1 MKSVVY
7 RSLALVLSAV
17 GVGLILNSMTIGGI
31 VAISSGIGLWMA
43 DFHLEPAEGR
53 SGRRLVAKG
62 SPALLLLPL
71 MLSAGK
77 VYTVTTDSLASHY
90 AGSEDEC
97 ALATDARPAPIRSLL
112 RML

>member
-1 MKSVVY
+1 MQGFVYKSMA
-7 RSLALVLSAV
+7 LALSAL
-17 GVGLILNSMTIGGI
+17 GIGLILNSMTLAGI
-31 VAISSGIGLWMA
+31 VALSSGIGLWMA
-43 DFHLEPAEGR
+43 DFQLEPVEDS

-77 VYTVTTDSLASHY
+77 VYTVTTDSLAAQY
-90 AGSEDEC
+90 APEGACELASE
-97 ALATDARPAPIRSLL
+97 ARPAPVRVLL